1 MEDTN
6 PWMGIWAAVCRTNH
20 DGTPIRNSK
29 MDEVLTLDE
38 ALTIYTKNPYLAIG
52 WKGYGVIAEGAH
64 ADFVILEND
73 PFVEDSQRLKDVRVQ
88 ATYLEGMRTF

>member
-1 MEDTN
+1 
-6 PWMGIWAAVCRTNH
+6 
-20 DGTPIRNSK
+20 